1 MPGSWERGQAE
12 NILKERGRLLVDH
25 QTSLGYNEKD
35 NFKEKKDV
43 CPMLNHDLELRFC
56 KARRGAIAREF
67 SHLNPE
73 QQKAAL
79 TTEGPLLLLAGAGSG
94 KTTVLIHRVAN
105 LMKYGRGSDS
115 TEVPEWVTEDD
126 LTFLEEY
133 VRTGAGDKARQER
146 LCALDPAAP
155 WTILAITFTNKAA
168 GELKDRLA
176 RMLGP
181 AANDIWASTFHSAC
195 VRILRRDIEKL
206 GFASSFT
213 IYDTD
218 DSLRVVKDILKD
230 LGIDDKQFPPRSVLG
245 YISRAKDA
253 MKLAD
258 QYLAECERSGD
269 FRLTKIAKIYAE
281 YQRRL
286 WEASALD
293 FDDII
298 FHTVRLLQQFDEVRE
313 FYQRKFRYVL
323 IDEYQDTNN
332 LQYLLASTLA
342 GGYENFCVV
351 GDDDQSIYRF
361 RGATIENILSFEKQ
375 YKGCRVIRLEENYR
389 STKHILEASNAV
401 IRNNQGRKG
410 KELWTKAGEGDKL
423 TLYAAM
429 NENDEAQ
436 YVAARILEGYSQG
449 RKWKD
454 HAILYRMNAQSNQIE
469 NACKRNGIPYR
480 IIGGTRFFD
489 RAEVKDM
496 VAYLAVLN
504 NPEDDLRLTRIINNP
519 PRGIGA
525 KTIETAQEIARR
537 EESSLYAVI
546 DNARMYPELERSAA
560 KLAGF
565 TALMGELAGLL
576 DELPLDQFYE
586 ELILRTGYAT
596 MLESKNT
603 VEDRTRLENVREL
616 LTSIHSYL
624 ENAGEEPSLAG
635 FLDEIALYTDLDSHD
650 PDQDCVVMM
659 TMHSAKGLEFPVV
672 FVVGAEEGIFP
683 GIRAI
688 GETEEMEEER
698 RLCYVAMTRAKEKLY
713 LTCANQRMLFGRT
726 SSNRPSRFVE
736 EIPPEHLERLGRSCL
751 PDLGGGEEGW
761 SGMPSRSSGYG
772 GYGSY
777 QRPTYG
783 GGRSAQ
789 AGQGGSRTDRD
800 PRPQPSYG
808 GFVRAMS
815 GAGGGATG
823 SARTRQPLAS
833 SPVGAGAPGGGGS
846 LPAFQKGDTVRH
858 KAFGQGMV
866 LSVQKMGGDAL
877 LEIAFDQ
884 VGTKRLMLKSA
895 AAHMEKL

>member
-1 MPGSWERGQAE
+1 MRYNKRPLEFYERDE
-12 NILKERGRLLVDH
+12 TMLDH
-25 QTSLGYNEKD
+25 QQ
-35 NFKEKKDV
+35 
-43 CPMLNHDLELRFC
+43 ELRFC
-56 KARRGAIAREF
+56 RARRGAIARDF
-67 SHLNPE
+67 ARLNPE
-73 QQKAAL
+73 QRDAVLA
-79 TTEGPLLLLAGAGSG
+79 TEGPLLLLAGAGSG
-94 KTTVLIHRVAN
+94 KTTVLINRIAN
-105 LMKYGRGSDS
+105 LMQYGRGSDS
-115 TEVPEWVTEDD
+115 PEVPEWVTPDD
-126 LTFLEEY
+126 LAFLEEY
-133 VRTGAGDKARQER
+133 AAGAGAPAQPDKERQER
-146 LCALDPAAP
+146 LCRLDPAAP

-176 RMLGP
+176 KMLGP
-181 AANDIWASTFHSAC
+181 EAEDVWASTFHSAC
-195 VRILRRDIEKL
+195 VRILRRDIDRL

-218 DSLRVVKDILKD
+218 DSIRVIKDCLKD
-230 LGIDDKQFPPRSVLG
+230 LNLDDKQFPPRTVLG

-258 QYLAECERSGD
+258 EYLAECEKSGD
-269 FRLTKIAKIYAE
+269 YRLAKIAKIYVE

-298 FHTVRLLQQFDEVRE
+298 LHTVRLLQQFEEVRS

-375 YKGCRVIRLEENYR
+375 YPACRTIRLEENYR

-410 KELWTKAGEGDKL
+410 KELWTKAGEGEKL
-423 TLYAAM
+423 HLYTAM
-429 NENDEAQ
+429 NESDEAQ
-436 YVAARILEGYSQG
+436 YVAARILEDYSQG
-449 RKWKD
+449 IPWKD
-454 HAILYRMNAQSNQIE
+454 HAVLYRMNAQSNQME
-469 NACKRNGIPYR
+469 QAFKRNGVPYR

-496 VAYLAVLN
+496 IAYLAVLN

-519 PRGIGA
+519 PRGIGL
-525 KTIETAQEIARR
+525 KTVETAQEVARR
-537 EESSLYAVI
+537 ENTSLYAVI
-546 DNARMYPELERSAA
+546 DHARQYPELERSAG
-560 KLAGF
+560 KLAVF
-565 TALMGELAGLL
+565 TNLMGELRELL
-576 DELPLDQFYE
+576 GKMPLDQFYE
-586 ELILRTGYAT
+586 ELIVRTGYGT
-596 MLESKNT
+596 MLETKNT

-616 LTSIHSYL
+616 LTSIRGYL
-624 ENAGEEPSLAG
+624 ENAGDEPSLAG

-688 GETEEMEEER
+688 GEQDEMEEER

-726 SSNRPSRFVE
+726 SSNRPSRFLE
-736 EIPPEHLERLGRSCL
+736 EIPPEHLERSGRNFLDQSS
-751 PDLGGGEEGW
+751 DWGGI
-761 SGMPSRSSGYG
+761 PSRTSGYG
-772 GYGSY
+772 GYGQRGTY
-777 QRPTYG
+777 AGGGGNPFDQRPRYESRPSG
-783 GGRSAQ
+783 G
-789 AGQGGSRTDRD
+789 D
-800 PRPQPSYG
+800 YG
-808 GFVRAMS
+808 GFARAMS
-815 GAGGGATG
+815 GGGKARPKTAGV
-823 SARTRQPLAS
+823 SA
-833 SPVGAGAPGGGGS
+833 APS
-846 LPAFQKGDTVRH
+846 AAPADFRKGDMVQH
-858 KAFGQGMV
+858 KAFGKGMI
-866 LSVQKMGGDAL
+866 LSIQKMGGDAL
-877 LEIAFDQ
+877 VEIAFDN
-884 VGTKRLMLKSA
+884 VGTKRLMMKSA
-895 AAHMEKL
+895 AAHMTKIS

>member
-1 MPGSWERGQAE
+1 MRYNKRPLEFYERDE
-12 NILKERGRLLVDH
+12 TMLDH
-25 QTSLGYNEKD
+25 QQ
-35 NFKEKKDV
+35 
-43 CPMLNHDLELRFC
+43 ELRFC
-56 KARRGAIAREF
+56 RARRGAIARDF
-67 SHLNPE
+67 ARLNPE
-73 QQKAAL
+73 QRDAVLA
-79 TTEGPLLLLAGAGSG
+79 TEGPLLLLAGAGSG
-94 KTTVLIHRVAN
+94 KTTVLINRIAN
-105 LMKYGRGSDS
+105 LMQYGRGSDS
-115 TEVPEWVTEDD
+115 PEVPEWVTPDD
-126 LTFLEEY
+126 LAFLEEY
-133 VRTGAGDKARQER
+133 AAGAGAPAQPDKERQER
-146 LCALDPAAP
+146 LCRLDPAAP

-176 RMLGP
+176 KMLGP
-181 AANDIWASTFHSAC
+181 EAEDVWASTFHSAC
-195 VRILRRDIEKL
+195 VRILRRDIDRL

-218 DSLRVVKDILKD
+218 DSIRVIKDCLKD
-230 LGIDDKQFPPRSVLG
+230 LNLDDKQFPPRTVLG

-253 MKLAD
+253 MKLAEE
-258 QYLAECERSGD
+258 YLAECEKSGD
-269 FRLTKIAKIYAE
+269 YRLAKIAKIYVE

-298 FHTVRLLQQFDEVRE
+298 LHTVRLLQQFEEVRS

-375 YKGCRVIRLEENYR
+375 YPACRTIRLEENYR

-410 KELWTKAGEGDKL
+410 KELWTRAGEGEKL
-423 TLYAAM
+423 HLYTAM
-429 NENDEAQ
+429 NESDEAQ
-436 YVAARILEGYSQG
+436 YVAARILEDYSQG
-449 RKWKD
+449 IPWKD
-454 HAILYRMNAQSNQIE
+454 HAVLYRMNAQSNQME
-469 NACKRNGIPYR
+469 QAFKRNGVPYR

-496 VAYLAVLN
+496 IAYLAVLN

-519 PRGIGA
+519 PRGIGL
-525 KTIETAQEIARR
+525 KTVETAQEVARR
-537 EESSLYAVI
+537 ENTSLYAVI
-546 DNARMYPELERSAA
+546 DHARQYPELERSAG
-560 KLAGF
+560 KLAVF
-565 TALMGELAGLL
+565 TSLMAELRELL
-576 DELPLDQFYE
+576 GKLPLDQFYE
-586 ELILRTGYAT
+586 ELIVRTGYGT
-596 MLESKNT
+596 MLETKNT

-616 LTSIHSYL
+616 LTSIRGYL
-624 ENAGEEPSLAG
+624 ENAGDEPSLAG

-688 GETEEMEEER
+688 GEQDEMEEER

-726 SSNRPSRFVE
+726 SSNRPSRFLE
-736 EIPPEHLERLGRSCL
+736 EIPPEHLERSGRNFLDQTS
-751 PDLGGGEEGW
+751 DWGGI
-761 SGMPSRSSGYG
+761 PSRTSGYG
-772 GYGSY
+772 GYGQRGTY
-777 QRPTYG
+777 AGGGGNPFDQRPRYESRPSG
-783 GGRSAQ
+783 G
-789 AGQGGSRTDRD
+789 D
-800 PRPQPSYG
+800 YG
-808 GFVRAMS
+808 GFTRAMS
-815 GAGGGATG
+815 GGGKARPKASGV
-823 SARTRQPLAS
+823 SA
-833 SPVGAGAPGGGGS
+833 APS
-846 LPAFQKGDTVRH
+846 AAPADFRKGDMVQH
-858 KAFGQGMV
+858 KAFGKGMI
-866 LSVQKMGGDAL
+866 LSIQKMGGDAL
-877 LEIAFDQ
+877 VEIAFDN

-895 AAHMEKL
+895 AAHMTKIS

>member
-1 MPGSWERGQAE
+1 
-12 NILKERGRLLVDH
+12 
-25 QTSLGYNEKD
+25 
-35 NFKEKKDV
+35 
-43 CPMLNHDLELRFC
+43 MLNHEQELRFAA
-56 KARRGAIAREF
+56 ARRSAIAREF
-67 SHLNPE
+67 GRLNPE
-73 QQKAAL
+73 QRKAAL
-79 TTEGPLLLLAGAGSG
+79 ATEGPLLLLAGAGSG
-94 KTTVLIHRVAN
+94 KTTVLIHRIAN
-105 LMKYGRGSDS
+105 LIKYGRGSDS
-115 TEVPEWVTEDD
+115 PEVPEWVTEDD
-126 LTFLEEY
+126 LAFLERY
-133 VRTGAGDKARQER
+133 AATGEGDVFRQEKLCR
-146 LCALDPAAP
+146 LEPAAP

-176 RMLGP
+176 AMLGP
-181 AANDIWASTFHSAC
+181 EANDIWASTFHSAC

-206 GFASSFT
+206 GFRSSFT

-218 DSLRVVKDILKD
+218 DSLRVIKDCLKD
-230 LGIDDKQFPPRSVLG
+230 LELDDKQFPPRSVLG

-269 FRLTKIAKIYAE
+269 FRLIRIAKVYAE

-298 FHTVRLLQQFDEVRE
+298 FHTVRLLQQFEDVRAY
-313 FYQRKFRYVL
+313 YQRKFRYVL

-375 YKGCRVIRLEENYR
+375 YKKCRVIRLEENYR

-401 IRNNQGRKG
+401 IRNNRGRKG
-410 KELWTKAGEGDKL
+410 KELWTKAGEGEKL
-423 TLYAAM
+423 TLHCAM
-429 NENDEAQ
+429 NEHDEAQ
-436 YVAARILEGYSQG
+436 YVAARIMENYSQG
-449 RKWKD
+449 RSWKD
-454 HAILYRMNAQSNQIE
+454 HAILYRMNAQSNQME

-504 NPEDDLRLTRIINNP
+504 NPEDDLRLQRIINNP

-525 KTIETAQEIARR
+525 KTVETAMEIAR
-537 EESSLYAVI
+537 EEGASLYAVI
-546 DNARMYPELERSAA
+546 DNALMYPALAKSAG
-560 KLAGF
+560 KLAVF
-565 TALMGELAGLL
+565 TNLMSELAGLL
-576 DELPLDQFYE
+576 GELPLDQFYE
-586 ELILRTGYAT
+586 ELIARTGYAV

-616 LTSIHSYL
+616 LTSIHGYM
-624 ENAGEEPSLAG
+624 ENAGDEPTLSG

-683 GIRAI
+683 GTRAI

-726 SSNRPSRFVE
+726 SANRPSRFVE
-736 EIPPEHLERLGRSCL
+736 EVPEEHLERSGQGRRIRF
-751 PDLGGGEEGW
+751 DEDGDWG
-761 SGMPSRSSGYG
+761 GMPSRTSGYG
-772 GYGSY
+772 GY
-777 QRPTYG
+777 QRTEYGAGRAAQSERRSPT
-783 GGRSAQ
+783 S
-789 AGQGGSRTDRD
+789 
-800 PRPQPSYG
+800 SYG
-808 GFVRAMS
+808 GFTRAMS
-815 GAGGGATG
+815 GAG
-823 SARTRQPLAS
+823 S
-833 SPVGAGAPGGGGS
+833 SYGAGRTTRPAATPSGGGS
-846 LPAFQKGDTVRH
+846 MAGGAHTYQKGDTVRH
-858 KAFGQGMV
+858 KAFGNGMV

-877 LEIAFDQ
+877 LEIAFDN

-895 AAHMEKL
+895 AAHMEKI

>member
-1 MPGSWERGQAE
+1 
-12 NILKERGRLLVDH
+12 
-25 QTSLGYNEKD
+25 
-35 NFKEKKDV
+35 
-43 CPMLNHDLELRFC
+43 MLDQEQELRFS

-67 SHLNPE
+67 AHLNPE
-73 QQKAAL
+73 QQRAVLA
-79 TTEGPLLLLAGAGSG
+79 TEGPLLLLAGAGSG
-94 KTTVLIHRVAN
+94 KTTVLIHRIAN

-115 TEVPEWVTEDD
+115 PEVPERVTEDD
-126 LTFLEEY
+126 LRFLEEY
-133 VRTGAGDKARQER
+133 AASGAGDRARQEALCR
-146 LCALDPAAP
+146 LEPAAP

-168 GELKDRLA
+168 GELKERLE

-206 GFASSFT
+206 GFSSSFT

-218 DSLRVVKDILKD
+218 DSLRVVKDCLKD
-230 LGIDDKQFPPRSVLG
+230 LNIDEKQFPPRSVLG

-253 MKLAD
+253 MKLAEE
-258 QYLAECERSGD
+258 YLADCERAGD
-269 FRLTKIAKIYAE
+269 FRLTKIAKVYVE

-298 FHTVRLLQQFDEVRE
+298 LHTVRLLQQHEDVRA

-361 RGATIENILSFEKQ
+361 RGATIENILSFEEQ

-389 STKHILEASNAV
+389 STRHILEASNAV

-410 KELWTKAGEGDKL
+410 KELWTRAGEGEKL
-423 TLYAAM
+423 QLYTAM

-436 YVAARILEGYSQG
+436 YVAARILEDYSQG
-449 RKWKD
+449 RHWKD
-454 HAILYRMNAQSNQIE
+454 HAVLYRMNAQSNQVE
-469 NACKRNGIPYR
+469 QAFKRNGIPYR

-496 VAYLAVLN
+496 IAYLAVLN

-525 KTIETAQEIARR
+525 KTVETAQEIARR
-537 EESSLYAVI
+537 EGVSLFAVI
-546 DNARMYPELERSAA
+546 DNARMYPELDRAAA
-560 KLAGF
+560 KLAQFSGM
-565 TALMGELAGLL
+565 MGELAQQAQTMP
-576 DELPLDQFYE
+576 LPDFYE
-586 ELILRTGYAT
+586 ELIARTGYAV

-616 LTSIHSYL
+616 LTSINGYL

-713 LTCANQRMLFGRT
+713 MTCASQRMLFGRT
-726 SSNRPSRFVE
+726 NSNRPSRFLG
-736 EIPPEHLERLGRSCL
+736 EIPPEYVEKSGRLPYAERAER
-751 PDLGGGEEGW
+751 EAE
-761 SGMPSRSSGYG
+761 
-772 GYGSY
+772 
-777 QRPTYG
+777 RPA
-783 GGRSAQ
+783 RRAPVR
-789 AGQGGSRTDRD
+789 RTFDR
-800 PRPQPSYG
+800 
-808 GFVRAMS
+808 GFSM
-815 GAGGGATG
+815 G
-823 SARTRQPLAS
+823 SAAAPAS
-833 SPVGAGAPGGGGS
+833 AGAPAPDWKSPAAGRAPAGGA
-846 LPAFQKGDTVRH
+846 LPGFRMGDSVQH
-858 KAFGQGMV
+858 KAFGRGLITKV
-866 LSVQKMGGDAL
+866 TPMGGDAL
-877 LEIAFDQ
+877 VEIAFDS
-884 VGTKRLMLKSA
+884 VGTKKLMLKSA
-895 AAHMEKL
+895 SQYMKKV